1 MNKNKAKLKFGP
13 NAFEVLES
21 GDYIEC
27 AVSGKNIALKSKEN
41 GYIVIGTST
50 SKEGVQGLENEGIY
64 GLVLNLNDIRSIE
77 EFNNSLIKDHSDI
90 EILINNAGITRDNIV
105 LRMSDE
111 EWTDVLN
118 VHLNGTFK
126 ISKTVLKFMLKKRW
140 GRIINITSASASIGN
155 RGQAN
160 YAAAKA
166 GVEAFSRSLAKEVGS
181 RGITVN
187 SVAPG
192 YIETD
197 MTEQIS
203 NTIKEEILKQ
213 IPLSRFGKPEEVSE
227 LIEFLITDEASY
239 ITGQTIHI
247 NGGLYM

>member
-1 MNKNKAKLKFGP
+1 MSK
-13 NAFEVLES
+13 
-21 GDYIEC
+21 
-27 AVSGKNIALKSKEN
+27 GKKKILITGASRGIGKDIALKSKEN
-41 GYIVIGTST
+41 GYIVLGTST
-50 SKEGVQGLENEGIY
+50 SEEGAQGLEKEGIL
-64 GLVLNLNDIRSIE
+64 GLVLNLNDSKSIE
-77 EFNNSLIKDHSDI
+77 GFNDALIKDHSDI

-111 EWTDVLN
+111 EWMDVLN

-140 GRIINITSASASIGN
+140 GRIINITSTSASTGN

-160 YAAAKA
+160 YAAAKS

-197 MTEQIS
+197 MTEQI
-203 NTIKEEILKQ
+203 NNKMKEEILKQ
-213 IPLSRFGKPEEVSE
+213 IPLSRFGRAEEVAQ

>member
-1 MNKNKAKLKFGP
+1 MSKEKKKILITGASRG
-13 NAFEVLES
+13 
-21 GDYIEC
+21 I
-27 AVSGKNIALKSKEN
+27 GKDIALKSKEN
-41 GYIVIGTST
+41 GYIVLGTST
-50 SKEGVQGLENEGIY
+50 SEEGAQGLEKEGIL
-64 GLVLNLNDIRSIE
+64 GLVLNLNDSKSIE
-77 EFNNSLIKDHSDI
+77 GFNDALIKDHSDI

-111 EWTDVLN
+111 EWMDVLN

-140 GRIINITSASASIGN
+140 GRIINITSTSASTGN

-160 YAAAKA
+160 YAAAKS

-192 YIETD
+192 YIEPD
-197 MTEQIS
+197 MTEQI
-203 NTIKEEILKQ
+203 NNKMKEEILKQ
-213 IPLSRFGKPEEVSE
+213 IPLSRFGRAEEVAQ

>member
-1 MNKNKAKLKFGP
+1 MNKEKKKILITGASRG
-13 NAFEVLES
+13 
-21 GDYIEC
+21 I
-27 AVSGKNIALKSKEN
+27 GKEIALKSKEN
-41 GYIVIGTST
+41 GYIVLGTST
-50 SKEGVQGLENEGIY
+50 SEEGAQGLEKDGIH
-64 GLVLNLNDIRSIE
+64 GLVLNLNDNKS
-77 EFNNSLIKDHSDI
+77 IKDFNDRLIQNHSDI

-111 EWTDVLN
+111 EWADVLN
-118 VHLNGTFK
+118 IHLTGTFQ
-126 ISKTVLKFMLKKRW
+126 ISKTVLKFMLKKKW
-140 GRIINITSASASIGN
+140 GRIINITSTSAAIGN
-155 RGQAN
+155 KGQAN
-160 YAAAKA
+160 YSAAKA
-166 GVEAFSRSLAKEVGS
+166 GVEAFSKSLAKEVGS
-181 RGITVN
+181 RAITVN

>member
-1 MNKNKAKLKFGP
+1 MSKEKKKILITGASRG
-13 NAFEVLES
+13 
-21 GDYIEC
+21 I
-27 AVSGKNIALKSKEN
+27 GKDIALKSKEN
-41 GYIVIGTST
+41 GYIVLGTST
-50 SKEGVQGLENEGIY
+50 SEVGAQALEKEGIH
-64 GLVLNLNDIRSIE
+64 GLVLNLNDSKSVK
-77 EFNNSLIKDHSDI
+77 EFSDVLIKDHADI

-111 EWTDVLN
+111 EWMDVLN
-118 VHLNGTFK
+118 VNLNGTFK

-140 GRIINITSASASIGN
+140 GRIINITSTSASTGN
-155 RGQAN
+155 KGQAN
-160 YAAAKA
+160 YAAAKS

-197 MTEQIS
+197 MTEQI
-203 NTIKEEILKQ
+203 NNKVKEEILKQ
-213 IPLSRFGKPEEVSE
+213 IPLARYGRPEEIAQ